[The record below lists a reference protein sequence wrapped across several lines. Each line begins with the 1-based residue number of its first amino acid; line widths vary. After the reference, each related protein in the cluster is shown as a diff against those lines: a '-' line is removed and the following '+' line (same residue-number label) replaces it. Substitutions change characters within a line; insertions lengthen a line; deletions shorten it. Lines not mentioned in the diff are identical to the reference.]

1 MPILVMALVGALLR
15 LGGTLVGRVLI
26 ALGFQAL
33 TITGLTFSLDWAT
46 AYVTSHWGGLP
57 ATSLQILGALKIGTD
72 IGILSGAVL
81 ARMTLR
87 GLEGGAM
94 TMFGMKART

>member
-1 MPILVMALVGALLR
+1 MPLLVMALWGVFMRIAP
-15 LGGTLVGRVLI
+15 TIVGRVLI

-33 TITGLTFSLDWAT
+33 TITGLTISLDWAT

-57 ATSLQILGALKIGTD
+57 ATSLQILGALKVGTD
-72 IGILSGAVL
+72 IGILAGAVL

-87 GLEGGAM
+87 GVENGAM
-94 TMFGMKART
+94 SMMSMKART